1 MRRAAQPQISTHPT
15 LPENLAIST
24 IARINEK
31 LAGQSCTYRS
41 SSITRHCPIPQFLI
55 ASRQLLEIRLT
66 RSQQTRKL
74 FLIGGFSACLAD
86 GTPLATQRSQL
97 TTRAVSIAS
106 EIKSKT
112 NGTCSKQTT
121 KYISIASFCLLLA
134 HARCFANPNPS
145 TAAFLTATHPD
156 SEIRQPHESKRETI
170 FQPRHANPI

>member
-1 MRRAAQPQISTHPT
+1 MHHAACAIATYAPLPRPLERNPIKPQNHGAACHSS
-15 LPENLAIST
+15 LP
-24 IARINEK
+24 
-31 LAGQSCTYRS
+31 
-41 SSITRHCPIPQFLI
+41 TRHSRFLI
-55 ASRQLLEIRLT
+55 GSHQLLEFRLIH
-66 RSQQTRKL
+66 SQQTRKL

>member
-74 FLIGGFSACLAD
+74 FLIASFSAVSA
-86 GTPLATQRSQL
+86 PLP
-97 TTRAVSIAS
+97 
-106 EIKSKT
+106 T
-112 NGTCSKQTT
+112 NPDPR
-121 KYISIASFCLLLA
+121 IASFLFDTNLPLVA
-134 HARCFANPNPS
+134 
-145 TAAFLTATHPD
+145 
-156 SEIRQPHESKRETI
+156 
-170 FQPRHANPI
+170 